1 MMVECLL
8 DTGGGGSD
16 GSGSSGTGVDQS
28 SWIAV
33 VLRC

>member
-16 GSGSSGTGVDQS
+16 GSGSSTGVDQS
-28 SWIAV
+28 RWIAV